1 MKLLDNLHFLYK
13 KIRKF
18 FKKEQVPFVYVAL
31 GDSTVEGIGASRP
44 DRSFA
49 YIISAFLKQSK
60 GNVVFHNLGKSGA
73 TISDVVATQLEKTI
87 AFQPHLIT
95 ISVGA
100 NDIRHK
106 TKTQDFIKDLNF
118 LLQTLAEKTDAEIV
132 INNIPDLSLTPAVP
146 SYLKH
151 ISKIMVK
158 KFNAII
164 EEEVKKYHV
173 ILVDL
178 YFQSKIYTKAYPE
191 AISEDKFHPS
201 DFGYA
206 LWANTIIAHMQHIL
220 FSQKKVK

>member
-1 MKLLDNLHFLYK
+1 MKLWSNLFFLYK
-13 KIRKF
+13 NIRKF
-18 FKKEQVPFVYVAL
+18 FKKEQVPFIYVAL
-31 GDSTVEGIGASRP
+31 GDSTVEGVGASRP

-60 GNVVFHNLGKSGA
+60 GNVIFHNLGKSGA
-73 TISDVVATQLEKTI
+73 TISDVITHQLGKAVALN
-87 AFQPHLIT
+87 PHLVT

-106 TKTQDFIKDLNF
+106 TKTNDFINNLNL
-118 LLQTLAEKTDAEIV
+118 LLQTLSEKTDAEIV
-132 INNIPDLSLTPAVP
+132 INNIPDLSLAPAVP
-146 SYLKH
+146 AYLKH
-151 ISKIMVK
+151 ISKLLVK

-220 FSQKKVK
+220 FNQKNK